1 MKMKANFLN
10 SRICVLLTALL
21 ILGMI
26 TSTVYALDGQLGYGG
41 YAGRVYSDK
50 GYAGKVYSDNG
61 YSDRGYS
68 NRGPSDRGYSDRGYS
83 DKDYSDRGYPN
94 NRYLGNKNSNAENSH
109 IVNPTNVSLNT
120 ENPDRGPSDRGY
132 PDRGYPD
139 RVYPDRVYPDRVY
152 PDREYS
158 DKGYL
163 DRGYPNNRYLDNKN
177 SNAEN
182 SHIVNPTNVSLNTE
196 NSRNKDSNI
205 FNLNTNDLRTD
216 NLSAGDL
223 SIRNST
229 NIHSGI
235 VNSST
240 INSIKVN
247 SSIGNSQTANSIKGY
262 SNILNSNTGNSGT
275 YNSSTANSSTLN
287 SNIWELHT
295 ANSDIVNLSILNSS
309 YGDGGGD
316 GVSNYSSSPGMSL
329 VSREP
334 EGNVVAKELATR
346 NVISGNH
353 IMYDFPGNSTCIL
366 FIEYDAEKTFLKTTT
381 TVEELK
387 SKSVFIPKL
396 PLGIIYKQVNIQ
408 IGDKGVELSPSL
420 KNGLIGFRV
429 KKAWIHDKNVNESMI
444 VLQRY
449 NKNWE
454 PLYTEKVGED
464 TDYIY
469 FRSKTSGFSSF
480 AITEYPGEVTKN
492 GAQAESKLKDT
503 LRSQEK
509 TGEIA
514 ISGSSNNNRAKQ
526 AREVAKILMAI
537 SLPLIL
543 AGYFVVRKKL

>member
-1 MKMKANFLN
+1 MKANFLN
-10 SRICVLLTALL
+10 SIICVLLAVLL

-26 TSTVYALDGQLGYGG
+26 TGTVSALDGQLGHGG
-41 YAGRVYSDK
+41 YAGRVYSDN
-50 GYAGKVYSDNG
+50 GYAGRVYSGNGYSDNG

-68 NRGPSDRGYSDRGYS
+68 NRGPSDR
-83 DKDYSDRGYPN
+83 
-94 NRYLGNKNSNAENSH
+94 
-109 IVNPTNVSLNT
+109 V
-120 ENPDRGPSDRGY
+120 Y

-139 RVYPDRVYPDRVY
+139 RLY
-152 PDREYS
+152 PDREYL

-163 DRGYPNNRYLDNKN
+163 DREYPNNRYLDNKN

-205 FNLNTNDLRTD
+205 FNSTTNDLRTD
-216 NLSAGDL
+216 NLSSEDL

-229 NIHSGI
+229 NLHSGI

-247 SSIGNSQTANSIKGY
+247 SNTENSIIGNSQTANSIKGH

-353 IMYDFPGNSTCIL
+353 IIYDFSGNSTCIL
-366 FIEYDAEKTFLKTTT
+366 FIEYDAEKTFLKATT

-396 PLGIIYKQVNIQ
+396 PLGIIYKLVNIQ
-408 IGDKGVELSPSL
+408 IGDKGVELFTSL

-429 KKAWIHDKNVNESMI
+429 KKAWIHDKNVKESMI

-449 NKNWE
+449 NKKWE
-454 PLYTEKVGED
+454 PLDTEKIGED

-469 FRSKTSGFSSF
+469 FRSKTPGFSSF
-480 AITEYPGEVTKN
+480 AITEYPEEVTKN

-514 ISGSSNNNRAKQ
+514 ISRSSNNNRAKQ

>member
-1 MKMKANFLN
+1 MKANFLN
-10 SRICVLLTALL
+10 SIICVLLAVLL

-26 TSTVYALDGQLGYGG
+26 TGTVSALDGQLGHGG
-41 YAGRVYSDK
+41 YAGRVYSDN
-50 GYAGKVYSDNG
+50 GYAGRVYSGNGYSDNG

-68 NRGPSDRGYSDRGYS
+68 NRGPSDR
-83 DKDYSDRGYPN
+83 
-94 NRYLGNKNSNAENSH
+94 
-109 IVNPTNVSLNT
+109 V
-120 ENPDRGPSDRGY
+120 Y

-139 RVYPDRVYPDRVY
+139 RLY
-152 PDREYS
+152 PDREYL

-163 DRGYPNNRYLDNKN
+163 DREYPNNRYLDNKN

-205 FNLNTNDLRTD
+205 FNSTTNDLRTD
-216 NLSAGDL
+216 NLSSEDL

-229 NIHSGI
+229 NLHSGI

-247 SSIGNSQTANSIKGY
+247 SNTENSIIGNSQTANSIKGH

-287 SNIWELHT
+287 SNIGDLHT

-309 YGDGGGD
+309 YGDGVSSYSSTP
-316 GVSNYSSSPGMSL
+316 GVSLG
-329 VSREP
+329 SREP

-353 IMYDFPGNSTCIL
+353 IIYDFSGNSTCIL
-366 FIEYDAEKTFLKTTT
+366 FIEYDAEKTFLKATT

-396 PLGIIYKQVNIQ
+396 PLGIIYKLVNIQ
-408 IGDKGVELSPSL
+408 IGDKGVELFTSL

-429 KKAWIHDKNVNESMI
+429 KKAWIHDKNVKESMI

-449 NKNWE
+449 NKKWE
-454 PLYTEKVGED
+454 PLDTEKIGED

-469 FRSKTSGFSSF
+469 FRSKTPGFSSF
-480 AITEYPGEVTKN
+480 AITEYPEEVTKN

-514 ISGSSNNNRAKQ
+514 ISRSSNNNRAKQ

>member
-1 MKMKANFLN
+1 M
-10 SRICVLLTALL
+10 
-21 ILGMI
+21 
-26 TSTVYALDGQLGYGG
+26 
-41 YAGRVYSDK
+41 
-50 GYAGKVYSDNG
+50 
-61 YSDRGYS
+61 
-68 NRGPSDRGYSDRGYS
+68 
-83 DKDYSDRGYPN
+83 
-94 NRYLGNKNSNAENSH
+94 
-109 IVNPTNVSLNT
+109 
-120 ENPDRGPSDRGY
+120 
-132 PDRGYPD
+132 
-139 RVYPDRVYPDRVY
+139 
-152 PDREYS
+152 
-158 DKGYL
+158 
-163 DRGYPNNRYLDNKN
+163 
-177 SNAEN
+177 
-182 SHIVNPTNVSLNTE
+182 
-196 NSRNKDSNI
+196 
-205 FNLNTNDLRTD
+205 NLNTNDLRTN

-223 SIRNST
+223 SIRNSN

-240 INSIKVN
+240 LNSIKVNSNTEN

-262 SNILNSNTGNSGT
+262 SNILNSNTVNSGT

-287 SNIWELHT
+287 SNIGDLHT

-316 GVSNYSSSPGMSL
+316 GVSSYPSSPGMSL

-334 EGNVVAKELATR
+334 ESNVAAKELATR
-346 NVISGNH
+346 NVINGNH

-366 FIEYDAEKTFLKTTT
+366 FIEYDAERTFLKTTT

-396 PLGIIYKQVNIQ
+396 PLGRIYKQVNIQ
-408 IGDKGVELSPSL
+408 IDDKGVELATSL

-429 KKAWIHDKNVNESMI
+429 EKAWIHDKNVKESMV

-464 TDYIY
+464 NDYIY
-469 FRSKTSGFSSF
+469 FRSKTPGFSSF
-480 AITEYPGEVTKN
+480 AITEYPREVTKN
-492 GAQAESKLKDT
+492 GVHAESKLKDT
-503 LRSQEK
+503 LGSLER
-509 TGEIA
+509 TGEVA
-514 ISGSSNNNRAKQ
+514 INRSSNNNRAKQ